1 MSELQRIVDSLAQV
15 TRRPVSV
22 HDRGRRLLAFSSHEG
37 MIDEVRKESIL
48 TRRGPARGFEW
59 AKTFGIETS
68 EAPVRVA
75 ANDEIGMTARLC
87 APARLDGRL
96 LGYLWLADP
105 DGSLGDE
112 TMDLVRSSA
121 NAVALAIHHDELNEE
136 IDRGREREL
145 LRDLLSDAVDVREH
159 AVEDVVESGL
169 LMPGALQAVLVVRPV
184 RGREAMT
191 PRETKLRSRLERV
204 LTRARGRV
212 GPRQALGLVRPDHGV
227 LLVTCGAH
235 EQSRID
241 ALGTELHSFMSEALA
256 GEDWNAA
263 VGIGDSVGD
272 LSAAHAS
279 YSQARKAAE
288 VCGVLNPGGPVLR
301 WSDLGVYRTLLQLPL
316 SDVNVRDL
324 HPGLGRLFASKDS
337 DVWLKTLECFL
348 DLGCDARGAARTLH
362 INRSS
367 LYHRVH
373 RIEEIASVDL
383 SKGDDRLA
391 LHLGL
396 KLARLGGLLGD
407 P

>member
-37 MIDEVRKESIL
+37 SIDEIRKESIL

-68 EAPVRVA
+68 EEPVHVP
-75 ANDEIGMTARLC
+75 ANDEIGMTARIC

-96 LGYLWLADP
+96 MGYLWLADE
-105 DGSLGDE
+105 DGAVADE

-121 NAVALAIHHDELNEE
+121 NAVALAIHHGELAEE

-145 LRDLLSDAVDVREH
+145 LRDLLSGAADVREH

-169 LMPGALQAVLVVRPV
+169 FVPGAVHAVLVVRPV

-191 PRETKLRSRLERV
+191 PREAKLRSRLDRV

-212 GPRQALGLVRPDHGV
+212 GPRQALALVRPDHGV
-227 LLVTCGAH
+227 LLVSCGAS
-235 EQSRID
+235 ERARID
-241 ALGTELHSFMSEALA
+241 QLGVELHAFMSEALE
-256 GEDWNAA
+256 GEDWQAA
-263 VGIGDSVGD
+263 VGIGEAVSE
-272 LSAAHAS
+272 LSAVHQS
-279 YSQARKAAE
+279 YTQARKAAE

-301 WSDLGVYRTLLQLPL
+301 WDDLGVYRTLLQLPL

-337 DVWLKTLECFL
+337 DTWLRTLECFL
-348 DLGCDARGAARTLH
+348 DLGCDARTAARTLH

-396 KLARLGGLLGD
+396 KLARLGGLLGE